1 MFLPCFSIYIRDD
14 SRSYRCC
21 TCTSKLPDCC
31 SDSVKLYKSHCV
43 NLKHIFSM
51 NFFVFFM
58 TTIILPKQSRG
69 LLISHQVLFLHFS
82 QIPVPAFHFSLKH
95 CSLEL
100 WVWLYGTCGIIPNK
114 PGNVRCRD
122 NNQLISLSDYFH
134 RIMKKMS
141 QEMQQFPIL
150 QG

>member
-1 MFLPCFSIYIRDD
+1 MILVVIDAAPVLQSSLIVVVTL
-14 SRSYRCC
+14 SNC
-21 TCTSKLPDCC
+21 TNHHA
-31 SDSVKLYKSHCV
+31 HCV

-51 NFFVFFM
+51 NFFIFFM

>member
-1 MFLPCFSIYIRDD
+1 MILVVIDAAPVLQSSLIVVVTL
-14 SRSYRCC
+14 SNC
-21 TCTSKLPDCC
+21 TNHHA
-31 SDSVKLYKSHCV
+31 HCV

-51 NFFVFFM
+51 NLFVFFM

-69 LLISHQVLFLHFS
+69 LLISHQVLSLHFS

-100 WVWLYGTCGIIPNK
+100 WVCLYGTCGIIPNK
-114 PGNVRCRD
+114 PGNVRCTD
-122 NNQLISLSDYFH
+122 NNQLISRSDYFH

>member
-1 MFLPCFSIYIRDD
+1 MQLLCFSIYIRDD

-21 TCTSKLPDCC
+21 TCTLKLLDCY
-31 SDSVKLYKSHCV
+31 SDSVKLYKSPCTLCQ
-43 NLKHIFSM
+43 LKTH
-51 NFFVFFM
+51 FFHESLCLFY

-69 LLISHQVLFLHFS
+69 LLISHFS
-82 QIPVPAFHFSLKH
+82 QTPVPAFHFSLKH

-122 NNQLISLSDYFH
+122 NNKLISRSNYFH